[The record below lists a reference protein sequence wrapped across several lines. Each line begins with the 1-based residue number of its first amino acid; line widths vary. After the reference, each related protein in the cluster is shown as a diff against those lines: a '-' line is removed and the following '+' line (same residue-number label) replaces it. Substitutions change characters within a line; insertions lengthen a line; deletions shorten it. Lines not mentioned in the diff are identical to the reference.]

1 MIKKGII
8 LIFLFPFL
16 GSSQS
21 KIYDSFQQIM
31 GVDFLISVVDS
42 DSIRAFQQIDYSVQ
56 EARKIENTISSW
68 IPHSQTSKINKNAGI
83 SPVKVDV
90 ELFELIERAKR
101 VSKLTNG
108 VFDITIDPLISV
120 WKIDSIH
127 TSIPS
132 SEQIQQ
138 AKKLVNYQEIQLDK
152 KNQTVFLPKKGMSVG
167 FGGIGKGFVGEFLK
181 VKLIKRGVNSGM
193 ISAGGD
199 IIVWGNHPEQE
210 LWSIGIANP
219 SEKNTLLGYLKVK
232 NNSVVTSG
240 NYEKYIEIHGK
251 RYTHIINPQTGFP
264 VEGLK
269 SVTVVCANAELAD
282 ALATACFV
290 MGTEKGLKLIN
301 QLKDVEALFVN
312 QEDKIFSTS
321 GLKLSQNE

>member
-83 SPVKVDV
+83 SPVKVGV

-181 VKLIKRGVNSGM
+181 AKLIKRGVNSGM